1 MGRVSRIL
9 KAASESGKELAPT
22 GLEPQSK
29 PAAESEASSRQ
40 ADTRADSND
49 LTRLMA
55 CWARMPAHFK
65 QTILTLV
72 EVTEASK

>member
-9 KAASESGKELAPT
+9 KAASESGKEPTPT
-22 GLEPQSK
+22 GLESQSK
-29 PAAESEASSRQ
+29 SAAQSDSSSRQ
-40 ADTRADSND
+40 TDTRADSND

-72 EVTEASK
+72 EVTEASQ

>member
-9 KAASESGKELAPT
+9 KAASESGKEPAPT
-22 GLEPQSK
+22 GLEPLSK
-29 PAAESEASSRQ
+29 TPPQVDSSSRQ

-55 CWARMPAHFK
+55 CWAQMPAHFK

>member
-9 KAASESGKELAPT
+9 KAASESGKEPAPT
-22 GLEPQSK
+22 GLESPSR
-29 PAAESEASSRQ
+29 PAAESESSSRQ
-40 ADTRADSND
+40 PDTRADSND